1 MQQYSY
7 CQHRHLDAILGLH
20 ILLEVPTGLTNELK
34 RKHMQLLSQLAT
46 NSESKLSVS
55 TLHAFTAFPKK
66 EMKRQK
72 LCCEALFTV

>member
-1 MQQYSY
+1 
-7 CQHRHLDAILGLH
+7 
-20 ILLEVPTGLTNELK
+20 
-34 RKHMQLLSQLAT
+34 MQLLSQLAT